1 MDAARWQRLQEL
13 FDQGIG
19 LDGAAREAW
28 LQRVEQSDADL
39 ASEVRRLLAAD
50 ETSADWHISNR
61 IERFAASA
69 SGSGELRPGQAVG
82 PYTVD
87 RLLGHG
93 GMGQVYLAHRSDRTY
108 EQQVVIKV
116 VQAGPG
122 ERLVRLFERER
133 QILANLNH
141 PNIARLLDGGTLEQ
155 GPPYLVME
163 YVEGMDIVSYCQ
175 QSGSSLEQQLRL
187 FLAVC
192 AAVQYAHA
200 QLVIHRD
207 IKPANVLVDDTGRV
221 RLLDFGIATLLTNSE
236 RAASSAPRQTGA
248 NPEHTLSATLLSP
261 AHASPEQL
269 RGEPVTTASDIYS
282 LGLLLY
288 RLVCGR
294 CARTT
299 ADDQPEIAP
308 PSAILSAAGESR
320 LGRRVAGDLDAVI
333 LRALAHDPQY
343 RHATVAELA
352 AELERFL
359 NRRPVNSRPASL
371 RHRLNLYAQRNPA
384 LSAVLTGTTLLV
396 TGFAVGMAWLAVQ
409 LGHERDQ
416 ALAARATTD
425 HVAGFMV
432 DLFAAADPRQHLG
445 DPPDARELLDRGAE
459 QIEALDGPPELT
471 ATLLQRMG
479 EAYRHI
485 GASDQAD
492 ALFSR
497 ALELN
502 DLPRELRVDIELEQA
517 DLWRATG
524 RLEEASRRLVR
535 LIEQLE
541 AAPSRPNA
549 LASAYNN
556 YGLVLEVLERPEQAE
571 AWVQRA
577 LSVAL
582 PDTRASRISRLAFGN
597 NLALVLARQGRHD
610 EAILLLDEVIEDKIA
625 VFGQQHPSVLL
636 SRQNQA
642 DSYRRLGRL
651 EETVALLEQ
660 IRAGN
665 VAVHGEPSLAVAATD
680 NELAN
685 AWHDMGALDLAE
697 AAYRRAYAFF
707 DQYPQADPSI
717 HAFVANNLASLL
729 EDRGDLIEAERW
741 FDRSVQLR
749 AALFAPDSLP
759 YLRGLMNRVR
769 VQIQLDKLEAA
780 DRDLAIIE
788 QLLTIHHPDQYSR
801 HFQATLLR
809 AEWLAASGEGERARA
824 LLASLDPQNV
834 SSQLR
839 NVRIARRWRALHP
852 DSTAQPLGNP

>member
-13 FDQGIG
+13 FDQAIE
-19 LDGAAREAW
+19 LDGTARLAW
-28 LQRVEQSDADL
+28 LKGVDESDADL
-39 ASEVRRLLAAD
+39 AAELRRLLAAD
-50 ETSADWHISNR
+50 ETSADQHISRR

-69 SGSGELRPGQAVG
+69 SGTDELRPGQAVG

-93 GMGQVYLAHRSDRTY
+93 GMGRVYLAHRSDQAY

-141 PNIARLLDGGTLEQ
+141 PNIARLLDGGTLED

-163 YVEGMDIVSYCQ
+163 YVKGTDIVRYCEA
-175 QSGSSLEQQLRL
+175 SGASLHQRLRL
-187 FLAVC
+187 FLEVC

-207 IKPANVLVDDTGRV
+207 IKPANVLVDASGRA
-221 RLLDFGIATLLTNSE
+221 RLLDFGIATLLTGSDDAPSRLAGEIVGNPE
-236 RAASSAPRQTGA
+236 QTLSSA
-248 NPEHTLSATLLSP
+248 LLSP
-261 AHASPEQL
+261 AHASPEQH

-288 RLVCGR
+288 RLVCDRTMESDADG
-294 CARTT
+294 ARAIPT
-299 ADDQPEIAP
+299 
-308 PSAILSAAGESR
+308 PSALLSAAGHPR
-320 LGRRVAGDLDAVI
+320 RARRVAGDLDAVI
-333 LRALAHDPQY
+333 LRALAHDPRQ
-343 RHATVAELA
+343 RHPTVAEFA

-359 NRRPVNSRPASL
+359 DRRAVHSRTASL
-371 RHRLNLYAQRNPA
+371 THRLVLFARRNPA
-384 LSAVLTGTTLLV
+384 LTAVLGAAVVSL
-396 TGFAVGMAWLAVQ
+396 TGFAVGMSWLAVQ

-425 HVAGFMV
+425 HVAAFMV

-445 DPPDARELLDRGAE
+445 EPLDARALLDRGAE
-459 QIEALDGPPELT
+459 RIDELDGPPELT
-471 ATLLQRMG
+471 ATVLQRMA
-479 EAYRHI
+479 EAHRHI
-485 GASDQAD
+485 GASDRAD
-492 ALFSR
+492 ALFSQALALEGLPR
-497 ALELN
+497 ALQV
-502 DLPRELRVDIELEQA
+502 DLQLEQA

-524 RLEEASRRLVR
+524 RLEEASLRLVQ
-535 LIEQLE
+535 LIERLE
-541 AAPSRPNA
+541 AAPTTPNA

-571 AWVQRA
+571 TWIRRA
-577 LSVAL
+577 LTVAL

-625 VFGQQHPSVLL
+625 VFGPRHPSVLL

-665 VAVHGEPSLAVAATD
+665 VAVHGEHSLAVAGTD

-685 AWHDMGALDLAE
+685 AWHDMGAFDLAE

-707 DQYPQADPSI
+707 DQHPQADPSI

-741 FDRSVQLR
+741 FDRSVHLR

-769 VQIQLDKLEAA
+769 VQIRMGHLDQSG
-780 DRDLAIIE
+780 RDLETIE
-788 QLLTIHHPDQYSR
+788 RALAIHHPEQHQR
-801 HFQATLLR
+801 LIQAQLLR
-809 AEWLAASGEGERARA
+809 AEWQAAAGLADQARA
-824 LLASLDPQNV
+824 TMGNIDSEFVASQPAGSRFDQ
-834 SSQLR
+834 
-839 NVRIARRWRALHP
+839 RWRAL
-852 DSTAQPLGNP
+852 QERLR